1 MHLNLTE
8 SCAEAGIY
16 ATSEAERAYWLSRVK
31 SYLTASVEID
41 VHAFHDALGL
51 MYPMNWR
58 SSQNGECETFMLAE
72 MVCGNVTEIYARIGI
87 RYYRMRDYSNLDHA
101 EILARVKEGV
111 QQRLIRPSPKGTN
124 QCNSVKFRLLH
135 RPPCMSRCLR
145 RKTHP

>member
-8 SCAEAGIY
+8 SSAALGMQ
-16 ATSEAERAYWLSRVK
+16 ATAEAERAYWLIREK
-31 SYLTASVEID
+31 SYLAAPAEID

-101 EILARVKEGV
+101 EILARVREGE
-111 QQRLIRPSPKGTN
+111 QRQK
-124 QCNSVKFRLLH
+124 
-135 RPPCMSRCLR
+135 
-145 RKTHP
+145 